1 MPCCDLQQYYK
12 ECCIGAAHLFV
23 HRDQKD
29 AKDSF
34 EMNLLSLGEAYAF
47 PSYFQLQI
55 LAI

>member
-34 EMNLLSLGEAYAF
+34 KMNLLSLGEAYAF